1 MGSEMCIR
9 DSLKTLWDEHNQL
22 KAENG
27 YGHPPAIW
35 IDWAE
40 IEGPIPK
47 KPKIWKQRREVEV
60 QANYRIK
67 NVYEGYFKGGY
78 ETGQKFLKDGI
89 PQPKKGVTNEREAK
103 FRIRRFERE
112 GPTWRRYMNDPLTQ
126 KGSLLT
132 IFNPNKEE
140 FIALPPEQHRGWRN
154 IEHEVDTLPP
164 GTYRF
169 RIRVGSVKGSVKS
182 RHFLEL
188 GAVPNE
194 GQFNLLRTL
203 QVTGSTDNPQVLE
216 ADIQL
221 SLNGPRK
228 FALREKRNFKDDVLH
243 YNKGIDETGFAPP
256 SALWIDWV
264 EWEGPLAPSE
274 NKTFKQR
281 REVEHYA
288 TAKVKRKFE
297 NYFKAGYEAALAF
310 QKDGIPRPEVGVN
323 CLLYTSDAAD
333 E

>member
-1 MGSEMCIR
+1 
-9 DSLKTLWDEHNQL
+9 
-22 KAENG
+22 
-27 YGHPPAIW
+27 
-35 IDWAE
+35 
-40 IEGPIPK
+40 
-47 KPKIWKQRREVEV
+47 
-60 QANYRIK
+60 
-67 NVYEGYFKGGY
+67 
-78 ETGQKFLKDGI
+78 
-89 PQPKKGVTNEREAK
+89 
-103 FRIRRFERE
+103 
-112 GPTWRRYMNDPLTQ
+112 MNDPLTQ

-140 FIALPPEQHRGWRN
+140 FIVLPPEQHRGWRN

-228 FALREKRNFKDDVLH
+228 FALREKRNFKD
-243 YNKGIDETGFAPP
+243 G
-256 SALWIDWV
+256 
-264 EWEGPLAPSE
+264 
-274 NKTFKQR
+274 
-281 REVEHYA
+281 
-288 TAKVKRKFE
+288 
-297 NYFKAGYEAALAF
+297 AAL
-310 QKDGIPRPEVGVN
+310 QQRH
-323 CLLYTSDAAD
+323 
-333 E
+333 